1 MKMLLSLLCLWS
13 LSSAVSAQGLD
24 APGKHAYD
32 ALTRVSVFAVGGV
45 GVAGTRS
52 QGESAFRVLLKQK
65 GAGAA
70 FQQLLKS
77 ATPEG
82 KMYGLLGLSVIAPGH
97 LAPQAKPFLSAPEP
111 VQTISGCMVMTEK
124 MGAVAQQINKGN
136 YRLYFARTAD
146 KPVRPVRVR

>member
-45 GVAGTRS
+45 GYAGTRS
-52 QGESAFRVLLKQK
+52 QGESALRVLLKEKQ
-65 GAGAA
+65 ATVA
-70 FQQLLKS
+70 FQQLIKS

-82 KMYGLLGLSVIAPGH
+82 KLYGLLGLSVVAPAQ
-97 LAPQAKPFLSAPEP
+97 LSPQVKGYLTSTVP
-111 VQTISGCMVMTEK
+111 VHTMSGCLGMTEK
-124 MGAVAQQINKGN
+124 MGTVAQEINKGQ
-136 YRLYFARTAD
+136 YRLYLTRTAD
-146 KPVRPVRVR
+146 KPVRPARAR